1 MNHTRRVLG
10 FDTFTGFPSVT
21 PLDGSTAVTQA
32 GAYSVTVAYEEHLA
46 EVLAVKMR
54 LGSYAHLERFEPLK
68 GDAPEQLTQY
78 LKKHSET
85 MVSLAYFDLDLY
97 EPTRACAEML
107 VPYFLRCGDC
117 LRRVYPSRLP
127 GRDSRGATSVRKR
140 CAVSA
145 GPDGRCW
152 PLLILDFRRA
162 VGWPLTGILDRLRRA
177 GGRTSC
183 QSSLHNSKSGPRR
196 VARLALAAR

>member
-32 GAYSVTVAYEEHLA
+32 GAYSVTDAYEEHLA
-46 EVLAVKMR
+46 EVLAVKSR

-107 VPYFLRCGDC
+107 VPYFASGAVIAFDEFIHPVFPGETVAARQVFGNGARF
-117 LRRVYPSRLP
+117 RRVPMVGAGHSSYLIFDGPS
-127 GRDSRGATSVRKR
+127 
-140 CAVSA
+140 
-145 GPDGRCW
+145 DGR
-152 PLLILDFRRA
+152 
-162 VGWPLTGILDRLRRA
+162 
-177 GGRTSC
+177 
-183 QSSLHNSKSGPRR
+183 
-196 VARLALAAR
+196 